1 MKDQYNNKTSAR
13 NRREM
18 ALLFLHGA
26 LEYS

>member
-1 MKDQYNNKTSAR
+1 MKDQYNNKASAR
-13 NRREM
+13 NRRVL